1 MIIKKIFLT
10 TIFSIFLL
18 NCMAQEKGY
27 TFCLNNELIFIN
39 DGGAAA
45 YSIYDINS
53 KKLLKEYQ
61 GKYVIEEQKDL
72 NKEIV
77 NMVIKIG
84 IIKVRLKY
92 DLIRDSKGAPQILIN
107 KANGVQIPLCG
118 RNNNTTNTNLSGKNN
133 VNDSIT
139 KDDAIK
145 LLKEKKELLDL
156 GLISQE
162 DYDKIKK
169 EMSIYILKK

>member
-1 MIIKKIFLT
+1 
-10 TIFSIFLL
+10 
-18 NCMAQEKGY
+18 
-27 TFCLNNELIFIN
+27 
-39 DGGAAA
+39 
-45 YSIYDINS
+45 
-53 KKLLKEYQ
+53 
-61 GKYVIEEQKDL
+61 
-72 NKEIV
+72 
-77 NMVIKIG
+77 MVIKIG

>member
-1 MIIKKIFLT
+1 MKKILLIT
-10 TIFSIFLL
+10 VFSIVLL
-18 NCMAQEKGY
+18 KSMGQERGY

-39 DGGAAA
+39 EGGAAA
-45 YSIYDINS
+45 YSIYDVNS
-53 KKLLKEYQ
+53 KKLVKEYQ
-61 GKYVIEEQKDL
+61 GKYVIEEQKDS

-77 NMVIKIG
+77 IMDIKMGVIKL
-84 IIKVRLKY
+84 KLKY
-92 DLIRDSKGAPQILIN
+92 DLIRDSKGSPQILVN
-107 KANGVQIPLCG
+107 KVNGVQIPLCG
-118 RNNNTTNTNLSGKNN
+118 RNNNSNLSDKIN
-133 VNDSIT
+133 VNNNIT
-139 KDDAIK
+139 KEDAIK

>member
-1 MIIKKIFLT
+1 MKKILLIT
-10 TIFSIFLL
+10 VFSILL
-18 NCMAQEKGY
+18 LKSMGQERGY

-39 DGGAAA
+39 EGGAAA
-45 YSIYDINS
+45 YSIYDVNS
-53 KKLLKEYQ
+53 KKLVKEYQ
-61 GKYVIEEQKDL
+61 GKYIIEEQKDL

-77 NMVIKIG
+77 NMDIKMG

-92 DLIRDSKGAPQILIN
+92 DLIRDSKGSPQILVN
-107 KANGVQIPLCG
+107 KANGIQIPLCG
-118 RNNNTTNTNLSGKNN
+118 RDNNTNLSGKNN
-133 VNDSIT
+133 VNNNIT
-139 KDDAIK
+139 KEDAIK

-169 EMSIYILKK
+169 EMSIYILK

>member
-1 MIIKKIFLT
+1 
-10 TIFSIFLL
+10 
-18 NCMAQEKGY
+18 MAQEKAY

-39 DGGAAA
+39 EGGAAA
-45 YSIYDINS
+45 YSVYDINS

-61 GKYVIEEQKDL
+61 GKYVIEEQKYL

-77 NMVIKIG
+77 NMDVKIG
-84 IIKVRLKY
+84 IIKLRLKY
-92 DLIRDSKGAPQILIN
+92 DLIRDSKGSPQILVN

-118 RNNNTTNTNLSGKNN
+118 ISLDNTYNTNLLGKNN
-133 VNDSIT
+133 VNDNIT
-139 KDDAIK
+139 KEDAIK

-169 EMSIYILKK
+169 EMSIYILKN

>member
-1 MIIKKIFLT
+1 MIIKNIFLT

-27 TFCLNNELIFIN
+27 TFCVNNELIFMN
-39 DGGAAA
+39 EGGAAA

-77 NMVIKIG
+77 NMDIKIG
-84 IIKVRLKY
+84 GIKVRLKY
-92 DLIRDSKGAPQILIN
+92 YLIRDSKGSPQILVN
-107 KANGVQIPLCG
+107 KVNGVQIPLCG
-118 RNNNTTNTNLSGKNN
+118 RNNNSNITDKSNLNN
-133 VNDSIT
+133 NIT
-139 KDDAIK
+139 KEDAIK

>member
-1 MIIKKIFLT
+1 
-10 TIFSIFLL
+10 
-18 NCMAQEKGY
+18 MAQEKGY

>member
-1 MIIKKIFLT
+1 MKKILLIT
-10 TIFSIFLL
+10 VFSILL
-18 NCMAQEKGY
+18 LKSMGQERGY

-39 DGGAAA
+39 EGGAAA
-45 YSIYDINS
+45 YSIYDVNS
-53 KKLLKEYQ
+53 KKLVKEYQ
-61 GKYVIEEQKDL
+61 GKYIIEEQKDL

-77 NMVIKIG
+77 NMDIKMG

-92 DLIRDSKGAPQILIN
+92 DLIRDSKGSPQILVN
-107 KANGVQIPLCG
+107 KANGIQIPLCG
-118 RNNNTTNTNLSGKNN
+118 RDNNTNLSGKNN
-133 VNDSIT
+133 VNNNIT
-139 KDDAIK
+139 KEDAIK

-169 EMSIYILKK
+169 EMSIYIY

>member
-1 MIIKKIFLT
+1 MIIKNIFLT

-39 DGGAAA
+39 EGGAAA
-45 YSIYDINS
+45 YSVYDINS

-77 NMVIKIG
+77 KMDIKIG
-84 IIKVRLKY
+84 IIKLRLKY
-92 DLIRDSKGAPQILIN
+92 DLIRDSKGAPQILVN
-107 KANGVQIPLCG
+107 KANGVHIPLCG
-118 RNNNTTNTNLSGKNN
+118 TNNNTNLSVKNN
-133 VNDSIT
+133 VNNSIT
-139 KDDAIK
+139 KDDAVK

>member
-1 MIIKKIFLT
+1 
-10 TIFSIFLL
+10 
-18 NCMAQEKGY
+18 MAQEKGY

-45 YSIYDINS
+45 YSVYDINS

-118 RNNNTTNTNLSGKNN
+118 RNNNTTTNTNLSGKNN

>member
-1 MIIKKIFLT
+1 MKKILLIT
-10 TIFSIFLL
+10 VFSIVLL
-18 NCMAQEKGY
+18 KSMGQERGY

-39 DGGAAA
+39 EGGAAA
-45 YSIYDINS
+45 YSIYDVNS
-53 KKLLKEYQ
+53 KKLVKEYQ
-61 GKYVIEEQKDL
+61 GKYIIEEQKDL

-77 NMVIKIG
+77 NMDIKMG

-92 DLIRDSKGAPQILIN
+92 DLIRDSKGSPQILVN

-118 RNNNTTNTNLSGKNN
+118 RDNNTNLSGKNN
-133 VNDSIT
+133 VNNNIT
-139 KDDAIK
+139 KEDAIK

-169 EMSIYILKK
+169 EMSIYILK

>member
-1 MIIKKIFLT
+1 MKKILLIT
-10 TIFSIFLL
+10 VFSIVLL
-18 NCMAQEKGY
+18 KSMGQERGY

-39 DGGAAA
+39 EGGAAA
-45 YSIYDINS
+45 YSIYDVNS
-53 KKLLKEYQ
+53 KKLVKEYQ
-61 GKYVIEEQKDL
+61 GKYIIEEQKDL

-77 NMVIKIG
+77 NMDIKMG

-92 DLIRDSKGAPQILIN
+92 DLIRDSKGSPQILVN
-107 KANGVQIPLCG
+107 KANGIQIPLCG
-118 RNNNTTNTNLSGKNN
+118 RDNNTNLSGKNN
-133 VNDSIT
+133 VNNNIT
-139 KDDAIK
+139 KEDAIK

-169 EMSIYILKK
+169 EMSIYILK